1 MPALRVLCWCL
12 MYRIDPVL
20 TPSTFGWMRSDRTLV
35 ALLILTTSNSSF
47 APTRCALCSER
58 QLLVFSCC
66 MTGFVGSKIS
76 RLLLLISIGIN
87 VLVALLLSVFQIDKK
102 RAVDKADG
110 KLWADVHG
118 FLYFEVSALT
128 GDGID
133 DLFQVNIIL
142 IK

>member
-1 MPALRVLCWCL
+1 
-12 MYRIDPVL
+12 
-20 TPSTFGWMRSDRTLV
+20 
-35 ALLILTTSNSSF
+35 
-47 APTRCALCSER
+47 
-58 QLLVFSCC
+58 

-102 RAVDKADG
+102 RAVDKTDG

-128 GDGID
+128 GDCID